1 MAAYRRIRCDCGDE
15 GCPAWGS
22 CTMLPTEMY
31 PDPDGQV
38 SLLFVGQGGGRQEK
52 RRGRPFCGPAGRR
65 IRSQM
70 VWVRGKVG
78 RYVGVAFSNTIRDC
92 PEGNRV
98 PTDEE
103 LAHCRPLLE
112 RDIAY
117 LRTRGL
123 RAVVPLGNAAKRALI
138 KDSRAAISADR
149 GSLYYVRMGGGLG
162 LVPMVPTY
170 HPSGLLRGGVPWNP
184 SNLHRKDAE
193 VVGDIMR
200 ALEVEAP

>member
-1 MAAYRRIRCDCGDE
+1 
-15 GCPAWGS
+15 
-22 CTMLPTEMY
+22 MLPTEIF
-31 PDPDGQV
+31 PDPEGNV

-52 RRGRPFCGPAGRR
+52 KRGRPFCGPAGRR
-65 IRSQM
+65 IRSQLI
-70 VWVRGKVG
+70 WVRRKLG

-92 PEGNRV
+92 PERNRV

-112 RDIAY
+112 RDVAY
-117 LRTRGL
+117 LRKHGL
-123 RAVVPLGNAAKRALI
+123 KAVVPLGNAAKRALI
-138 KDSRAAISADR
+138 KDSRPSISSDR
-149 GSLYYVRMGGGLG
+149 GSLYYVRMGDAG

-184 SNLHRKDAE
+184 SNLHKKDAE

-200 ALEVEAP
+200 ALAVEAP

>member
-1 MAAYRRIRCDCGDE
+1 MRYQRIACGCTDE
-15 GCPAWGS
+15 ACPAWET
-22 CTMLPTEMY
+22 CVKLPTEMF
-31 PDPDGQV
+31 PDPDGRV
-38 SLLFVGQGGGRQEK
+38 SLLFVGQGGGKRER

-65 IRSQM
+65 LRSQ
-70 VWVRGKVG
+70 VIWVRRKLK

-92 PEGNRV
+92 PEGNRM

-117 LRTRGL
+117 LRQRGL

-138 KDSRAAISADR
+138 KDSRSSIGADR
-149 GSLYYVRMGGGLG
+149 GSLYYVRMGEIG
-162 LVPMVPTY
+162 LVPMVPTL

-184 SNLHRKDAE
+184 SRLHERDE
-193 VVGDIMR
+193 LVVGDIMR
-200 ALEVEAP
+200 ALAVEEP